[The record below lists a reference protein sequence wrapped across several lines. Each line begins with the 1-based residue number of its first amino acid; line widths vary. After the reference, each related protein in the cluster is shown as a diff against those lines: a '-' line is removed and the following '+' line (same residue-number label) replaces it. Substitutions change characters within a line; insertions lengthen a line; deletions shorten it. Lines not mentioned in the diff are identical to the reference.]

1 MNEWMIYA
9 SIYEKFYDMKLLK
22 CLSFIGNNVLNN
34 FFSYFENILCYT
46 KEIFQ
51 YSVCSFLMTKN
62 NLSQWNNKAMQWNG

>member
-34 FFSYFENILCYT
+34 FFSYFANILSYT
-46 KEIFQ
+46 EEIFQ